1 MEFPPSPLQTKVPL
15 LCLGLPRLGG
25 CGKTLINS
33 GRFYFEVAEVGFG
46 YCSDVFLR
54 LDVLAG
60 RNLGFAL
67 IEKPVGFCFVLSPG
81 RFVPANACGIVVENV
96 PYPANKLDAAGAV
109 DSFVLH
115 VAILPPEVS
124 LDIHP

>member
-25 CGKTLINS
+25 GGKTPIDS

-60 RNLGFAL
+60 LNLAL
-67 IEKPVGFCFVLSPG
+67 AFLEKSFSFCFVLSSS
-81 RFVPANACGIVVENV
+81 RFVPANPCSIVVEDM
-96 PYPANKLDAAGAV
+96 PYFSDKLFTAGAV

-115 VAILPPEVS
+115 VAILPREVS

>member
-25 CGKTLINS
+25 GGKTPIDS

-60 RNLGFAL
+60 LNLAL
-67 IEKPVGFCFVLSPG
+67 AFLEKSFSFCFVLSSSCY
-81 RFVPANACGIVVENV
+81 RSSES
-96 PYPANKLDAAGAV
+96 AGV
-109 DSFVLH
+109 
-115 VAILPPEVS
+115 
-124 LDIHP
+124 